1 MNGKSFMM
9 PSTLEHPAKLR
20 PNALAEIGSL
30 LGDPGRAGMLDALMG
45 GRSLTAKELA
55 GHAGITPQTASGH
68 LARLLDAGLIVMAKQ
83 GRHHYHRLASPDV
96 ARLLETV
103 AQFATRPSD
112 GPTTPGV
119 RTGPKD
125 IAMRNARTCYDHFA
139 GRLGVGIADALVDRG
154 CVELDGDGGTVTEAG
169 QVFLHG
175 FGVTPA
181 PGKRSKRLFCRP
193 CLDWSERRPHLAG
206 AVGIAITCRCFEL
219 GWVRKMDGSRAVAIT
234 PAGQQGLRQTFGIS
248 L

>member
-1 MNGKSFMM
+1 MM
-9 PSTLEHPAKLR
+9 PPTLEQPATLR

-30 LGDPGRAGMLDALMG
+30 IGDPGRASMLDALLG
-45 GRSLTAKELA
+45 GRSLTARELA

-68 LARLLDAGLIVMAKQ
+68 LAKLLEAGLLVMEKQ

-103 AQFATRPSD
+103 AQFATRSSD
-112 GPTTPGV
+112 RPTRPAV

-125 IAMRNARTCYDHFA
+125 MALRTARTCYDHFA
-139 GRLGVGIADALVDRG
+139 GRLGVGIADGLIAQGRI
-154 CVELDGDGGTVTEAG
+154 ELDGDGGTVTDAG
-169 QVFLHG
+169 HVFLST
-175 FGVTPA
+175 FGIDPLA
-181 PGKRSKRLFCRP
+181 GKRGRRLFCRP

-206 AVGIAITCRCFEL
+206 ALGTAIACRCFEL
-219 GWVRKMDGSRAVAIT
+219 GWVRRMDGTRAIDVT
-234 PAGQQGLRQTFGIS
+234 LTGRQGLKDTFGFS

>member
-1 MNGKSFMM
+1 M
-9 PSTLEHPAKLR
+9 LR
-20 PNALAEIGSL
+20 PNALAEIGAL
-30 LGDPGRAGMLDALMG
+30 IGDPGRASMLDALMD
-45 GRSLTAKELA
+45 GRSLTARELA
-55 GHAGITPQTASGH
+55 GQAGIAPQTASGH
-68 LARLLDAGLIVMAKQ
+68 LARLLDAGLILMEPR
-83 GRHHYHRLASPDV
+83 GRHRYHRLASADV

-103 AQFATRPSD
+103 AQFASRPGG
-112 GPTTPGV
+112 GPVRAAV
-119 RTGPKD
+119 RTGPRD
-125 IAMRNARTCYDHFA
+125 EALRTARTCYDHFA

-175 FGVTPA
+175 FGAAPA
-181 PGKRSKRLFCRP
+181 PGKRPKRLFCRP

-206 AVGIAITCRCFEL
+206 AVGIAIACRCFEL
-219 GWVRKMDGSRAVAIT
+219 GWVRKVDGSRAVAIT